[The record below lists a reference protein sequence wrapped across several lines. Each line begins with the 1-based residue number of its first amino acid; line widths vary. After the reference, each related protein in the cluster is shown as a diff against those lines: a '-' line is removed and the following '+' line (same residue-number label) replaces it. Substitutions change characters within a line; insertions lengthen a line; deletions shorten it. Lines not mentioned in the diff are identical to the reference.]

1 MKKAV
6 YSGKTK
12 EQLMD
17 ALKEQKALIV
27 KNQMTF
33 GAKPSS
39 AHPRKE
45 VARIETALR
54 MLENKA
60 L

>member
-1 MKKAV
+1 MKKTV

-17 ALKEQKALIV
+17 ALKEVKAKIV

-39 AHPRKE
+39 AALRKE

-54 MLENKA
+54 TLATN
-60 L
+60 

>member
-1 MKKAV
+1 MKKTV

-17 ALKEQKALIV
+17 AMKEAKALIV

-39 AHPRKE
+39 AAYKKE
-45 VARIETALR
+45 VARIMTALR
-54 MLENKA
+54 MLDTK
-60 L
+60 